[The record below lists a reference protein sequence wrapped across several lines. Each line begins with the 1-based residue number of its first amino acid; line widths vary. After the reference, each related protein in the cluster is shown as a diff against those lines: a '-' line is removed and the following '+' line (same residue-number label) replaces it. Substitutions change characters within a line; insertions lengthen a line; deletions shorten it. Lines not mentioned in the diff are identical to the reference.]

1 MFRTSLLG
9 TATLVLTAALVSVSL
24 ARTVAVPPYIEAAV
38 ADKARP
44 EADTQ
49 RDADRK
55 PGETLA
61 FAGIKPGEQVAE
73 LAPGAGYF
81 TRLLSAVVGPNGKVY
96 ALVGPKRP
104 DAPADAPEP
113 AARLA
118 PITSDPHYAN
128 VAVTTVSLRTTPITL
143 PQNVDVVWTSQNYHD
158 FHNVKE
164 LNVVDLDKAVF
175 SALKPGG
182 IYIVLDHAAEAGS
195 GFRDTSTLH
204 RIDEDAVKQEVE
216 SAGFKFVG
224 ESGVLRNKADSHTE
238 KVFDGAIR
246 GHTDQFILK
255 FQKPK

>member
-1 MFRTSLLG
+1 
-9 TATLVLTAALVSVSL
+9 VV
-24 ARTVAVPPYIEAAV
+24 
-38 ADKARP
+38 
-44 EADTQ
+44 
-49 RDADRK
+49 
-55 PGETLA
+55 
-61 FAGIKPGEQVAE
+61 E
-73 LAPGAGYF
+73 LAPGRGYF
-81 TRLLSAVVGPNGKVY
+81 TRLLSAVVGPQGRLTAV
-96 ALVGPKRP
+96 ASPKRP
-104 DAPADAPEP
+104 DAAPDAPAP
-113 AARLA
+113 ASFVQAIA
-118 PITSDPHYAN
+118 ADPHYAN
-128 VAVTTVSLRTTPITL
+128 VTVSEQRALDFAL
-143 PQNVDVVWTSQNYHD
+143 PEGSADVVWTSQNYHD

-224 ESGVLRNKADSHTE
+224 ESGVLRNKADAHTE